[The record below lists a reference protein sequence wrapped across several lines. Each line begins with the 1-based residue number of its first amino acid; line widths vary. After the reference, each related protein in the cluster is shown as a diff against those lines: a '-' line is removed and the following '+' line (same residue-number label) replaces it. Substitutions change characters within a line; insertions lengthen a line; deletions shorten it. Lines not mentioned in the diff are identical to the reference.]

1 MMPLGFRHV
10 KNFFELLF
18 GSVFCGI
25 LSAAHFDKEVS
36 KLSLFGNEPMLY
48 RYGTV
53 RGHGLVVEL
62 HLAWFL
68 SFW

>member
-1 MMPLGFRHV
+1 VTQTFLSDYLGMMPLGFRHV

-36 KLSLFGNEPMLY
+36 KMSLFWE
-48 RYGTV
+48 
-53 RGHGLVVEL
+53 
-62 HLAWFL
+62 
-68 SFW
+68 